1 MDRALDTRNIQVTHW
16 RHPQAY
22 WNNHS
27 LFSLTEK
34 QFQNGLQRLDFL
46 VNQLLAMFFG
56 SMMALVQFLKN
67 SKKWGNSTI
76 RLFFYSMTMVLKVEK
91 ALFMREAYDP

>member
-22 WNNHS
+22 WNNRS
-27 LFSLTEK
+27 LFSLKEK
-34 QFQNGLQRLDFL
+34 QFQNELQRPVFL

-56 SMMALVQFLKN
+56 STMALVQFFKN
-67 SKKWGNSTI
+67 SRKWVHWI
-76 RLFFYSMTMVLKVEK
+76 IQLFFFLMTMVLKVEK
-91 ALFMREAYDP
+91 ALFMREAFDL